1 MGPEDT
7 YAERPALKVLKSFG
21 YDILSPKKV
30 FDMRGTENR
39 VLLRPVLIEAIK
51 RLNKLTD
58 ADADAVANDLA
69 NLDDNEEW
77 LRTLRGDGRL
87 SSRKSAE
94 TGKHGKIDLIDYLNP
109 DNNVFHV
116 TNQFRV
122 QTQSPRIA
130 DVVVFVNGIPLV
142 VVEAKSPLKADGKMR
157 SAHEQ
162 IEQYRRDIP
171 RLFAMNAFNIV
182 TDGVETL
189 YGATGAPMQYFGT
202 WRDAWPKAREDFPDD
217 LTKDLWCLLEP
228 SRLLDLVA
236 HFIVF
241 EEDPETKLKIKKIC
255 RYQQFRAVN
264 KAVERVASGKGLKG
278 LIWHTQGSGKSLT
291 MVFLAL
297 KFKTHRTIKAKAL
310 ENPNLL
316 VLTDRKDLD
325 DQIAGTFHACGL
337 PNPEQMSA
345 VKDLHEKVKSAAG
358 GAVVLST
365 IFKFQGSKNPV
376 ANSDDWIVMV
386 DECHRTQEKD
396 LGAFLQATLPD
407 ARYFGF
413 TGTPIKSND
422 HDTYAR
428 FSAPGEGYL
437 DKYGIDDAVRDGATV
452 PILYEGRKT
461 EWSVDEEKL
470 DILFDRW
477 FAELSDDQ
485 LQALKDKGLTLAT
498 VAKHPDRMRQIA
510 MDIWE
515 HFKTFAMPD
524 GYKAQVVGI
533 DREAVILYRDTL
545 AAVIAADLAKDG
557 LSTDEAATKADT
569 MIACV
574 YSSAQDDSKPSE
586 DPNVTALR
594 EKLKAHYLDTQ
605 GEKDAKAAFKKRGS
619 DPQFL
624 IVCDKLLT
632 GFDAPIEAV
641 MYLDKPLKE
650 HNLLQ
655 AIARVNRTSA
665 FKGEDGAEIEKP
677 HGRIV
682 DYIGITK
689 KLDEALA
696 SYRADDVQ
704 NAMQGIDTLRADL
717 KEAFARF
724 DKKRRELGLSRLDAK
739 AAAYAVEKMTREDRE
754 DDWFDIQMLTR
765 RFIRAYADLSPDPL
779 ILEYQ
784 KDLKWADAF
793 LRIAQ
798 QIINKAESIDHK
810 SYSGKIRQMLEENV
824 RATGLITTIKLRSI
838 TDPEFAGDFETT
850 GKSEEEIK
858 EAFIRKS
865 SELRRVTSEL
875 ADKNLAQYQ
884 KFSERVIDLIRR
896 FEEGQI
902 AAAEGLDAYQD
913 LTDKINAEKNAHKL
927 LKMTER
933 GLAILRILQHHL
945 EQEDVSE
952 DAMREAAIRTDAIYG
967 DAERLQPSW
976 YFMDAYRRD
985 LMRDV
990 RRTCS
995 DLKLPKATTI
1005 REAIDEYASNAYR
1018 GGV

>member
-1 MGPEDT
+1 MVGPEDT
-7 YAERPALKVLKSFG
+7 YAERPALKTLKSFG
-21 YDILSPKKV
+21 YDYLSPEQALV
-30 FDMRGTENR
+30 MRDAENR
-39 VLLRPVLIEAIK
+39 VLLRPVLIEAVN
-51 RLNKLTD
+51 RLNDLSD
-58 ADADAVANDLA
+58 VEAEAIANDLA

-77 LRTLRGDGRL
+77 QRTLRGDGKF

-94 TGKHGKIDLIDYLNP
+94 SGKHTKVDLIDFLNTS
-109 DNNVFHV
+109 NNVFHV
-116 TNQFRV
+116 TSQFRV

-142 VVEAKSPLKADGKMR
+142 VIEAKSPLRGDGRMR

-162 IEQYRRDIP
+162 IAQYIRDIP
-171 RLFAMNAFNIV
+171 RLFAPNAFNVI
-182 TDGVETL
+182 TDGVTTK
-189 YGATGAPMQYFGT
+189 YGVTGAPEQFFLS
-202 WRDAWPKAREDFPDD
+202 WRDPWPKAREDFADD
-217 LTKDLWCLLEP
+217 LSKDLWALLEP
-228 SRLLDLVA
+228 SRLLDLLA

-241 EEDPETKLKIKKIC
+241 EEDPDTKRKIKKIC

-264 KAVERVASGKGLKG
+264 KSVQRVATGKERKG

-297 KFKTHRTIKAKAL
+297 KLKTHRTISASSLA
-310 ENPNLL
+310 NPNLL

-325 DQIAGTFHACGL
+325 DQISNTFRACGL
-337 PNPEQMSA
+337 PNPVQMGS

-365 IFKFQGSKNPV
+365 IFKFQGSKKAI
-376 ANSDDWIVMV
+376 ANSAEWIVMV

-396 LGAFLQATLPD
+396 LGAYLQATLPD
-407 ARYFGF
+407 ARFFGF

-477 FAELSDDQ
+477 FADLPEETLD
-485 LQALKDKGLTLAT
+485 ALKAKGLTVAT
-498 VAKHPDRMRQIA
+498 VAKHPDRIRQIA
-510 MDIWE
+510 LDIWE
-515 HFKTFAMPD
+515 HFKTFAQPD
-524 GYKAQVVGI
+524 GYKAQLVAI
-533 DREAVILYRDTL
+533 DREAVVLYRDAL
-545 AAVIAADLAKDG
+545 AAAIAADLVKNG
-557 LSTDEAATKADT
+557 TPETEAVTKASA
-569 MIACV
+569 MLACV
-574 YSSAQDDSKPSE
+574 YSSAQDDAKPTD
-586 DPNVTALR
+586 DPRVQAVR
-594 EKLKAHYLDTQ
+594 EKLRTHYLDEQ
-605 GEKDAKAAFKKRGS
+605 GEKEVKKRFKARGA

-632 GFDAPIEAV
+632 GFDAHVEAV

-655 AIARVNRTSA
+655 AIARVNRTS
-665 FKGEDGAEIEKP
+665 DEKKT

-682 DYIGITK
+682 DYIGVTK

-696 SYRADDVQ
+696 SYRADDVK
-704 NAMQGIDTLRADL
+704 NAMQSIDTLRADL

-724 DKKRRELGLSRLDAK
+724 DKKRRELSLSRLDPK
-739 AAAYAVEKMTREDRE
+739 AAAYAVEAMTRTGRE

-765 RFIRAYADLSPDPL
+765 RFIRAYSDLSPDPL
-779 ILEYQ
+779 ILEYL

-810 SYSGKIRQMLEENV
+810 SYTGKIRQMLEENV

-838 TDPEFAGDFETT
+838 TDPEFAGDFDTK

-865 SELRRVTSEL
+865 AELRRVTSEL
-875 ADKNLAQYQ
+875 ADRNPAQYQ
-884 KFSERVIDLIRR
+884 KFSERVIELIRR
-896 FEEGQI
+896 FEEGQL
-902 AAAEGLDAYQD
+902 AAADGLQAQKDLADA
-913 LTDKINAEKNAHKL
+913 INEEKNAHKL

-933 GLAILRILQHHL
+933 GLAILRVLQHVL
-945 EQEDVSE
+945 EAETGAEDQL
-952 DAMREAAIRTDAIYG
+952 REAAIRIDAIYA
-967 DAERLQPSW
+967 DAERMQPSW
-976 YFMDAYRRD
+976 YFMDAYRKD
-985 LMRDV
+985 LMRSV

-995 DLKLPKATTI
+995 ELGLPKTTDI
-1005 REAIDEYASNAYR
+1005 RAAVDEYASNAYR
-1018 GGV
+1018 GDA